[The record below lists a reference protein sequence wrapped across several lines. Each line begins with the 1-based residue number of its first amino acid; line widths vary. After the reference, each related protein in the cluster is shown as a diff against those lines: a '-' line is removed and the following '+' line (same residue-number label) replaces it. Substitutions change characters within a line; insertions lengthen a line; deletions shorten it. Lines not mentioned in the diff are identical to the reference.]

1 MSKKSDKEQYPVEF
15 PPRGNKASHSP
26 IVDVTEN
33 EIFTMDVSSP
43 YQNANHKSGAFDAV
57 DNITEVVATEIAP
70 DKAEQTIHGQQ
81 KQADI

>member
-26 IVDVTEN
+26 IVDVTES
-33 EIFTMDVSSP
+33 EIFPMDVISP

-81 KQADI
+81 KQEDI